1 MKLSVSC
8 VLVLPPLTMNPF
20 ALQEKGAFI
29 SGLYCRDTNCT
40 GLVVPEITGL
50 PHPNWNC
57 LVCKQKST
65 HAQMMKSQDFAS
77 GAINAKVNS
86 NSLRT
91 LVQYLNEKSDSFIP
105 SSNYVVIDAKMS
117 VLQRLQQGR
126 EDCSEELAHNT
137 RLRYSRDITQLMDK
151 LGLGDSLLRTHLEEL
166 LRREEERRAKRLADE
181 AEKQRKLAELQAKAA
196 EADKL
201 LEVLQKEQ
209 SEQSEQAE
217 PAGTA
222 DPGTAPAAPPV
233 ATAELA

>member
-1 MKLSVSC
+1 MLTLIFV
-8 VLVLPPLTMNPF
+8 VFDLV
-20 ALQEKGAFI
+20 LQEKGSFI
-29 SGLYCRDTNCT
+29 SGLYCRDTNCS

-91 LVQYLNEKSDSFIP
+91 LVHYLNEKSDSFIP

-117 VLQRLQQGR
+117 VLARLAQGR
-126 EDCSEELAHNT
+126 EDCNEELVSST
-137 RLRYSRDITQLMDK
+137 RLRYSRDITQIMDQ
-151 LGLGDSLLRTHLEEL
+151 LGLGDSLLRAQLEQQL
-166 LRREEERRAKRLADE
+166 HKEEERRAKKQQELAKKQQELADLE
-181 AEKQRKLAELQAKAA
+181 QKAA

-201 LEVLQKEQ
+201 LAALAVADDPVTAAGDGAAAAAAAAAA
-209 SEQSEQAE
+209 EQA
-217 PAGTA
+217 
-222 DPGTAPAAPPV
+222 
-233 ATAELA
+233 